1 MDEKSKD
8 SEIENSEEAVYPD
21 APLTSNEVESVST
34 HEGAGEQQEEKILSY
49 SDGRENLEA
58 ETAGM
63 SQTKAV
69 QPPVKKENK
78 KKLGEKAI
86 TGIIVGAVVLVVAII
101 VGVVLSMQA
110 QATEKYNEYIDNLDS
125 LSSNGLQAAS
135 LAEGIGNTTNSVWRA
150 AIWDADETW
159 DADIEK
165 YHASDFN
172 EALAKLYADS
182 DVKTKIAN
190 MKSYMSEV
198 ESLMGKLKNP
208 PDPEL
213 EDAYDAA
220 KEFASTVEDLVDL
233 AADPS
238 GSLQTYST
246 NFNAADDA
254 CAKALK
260 KLTNEIPDKKQ

>member
-1 MDEKSKD
+1 MDEKSTH
-8 SEIENSEEAVYPD
+8 SEFEGSKEAVYSDTPR
-21 APLTSNEVESVST
+21 ASQEVESVSSRGEIDGQREEEAPSLSDKQKSPEVKA
-34 HEGAGEQQEEKILSY
+34 EGVSR
-49 SDGRENLEA
+49 D
-58 ETAGM
+58 
-63 SQTKAV
+63 KAD
-69 QPPVKKENK
+69 QPLPKNK
-78 KKLGEKAI
+78 KKLGKKAI
-86 TGIIVGAVVLVVAII
+86 AGIIAGAVVLVIAIVA
-101 VGVVLSMQA
+101 GVLLSMQA
-110 QATEKYNEYIDNLDS
+110 QATEKYNEYVDNLDS

-172 EALAKLYADS
+172 DALAKLYADS

-213 EDAYDAA
+213 EEAYDAA

-238 GSLQTYST
+238 GSLQTYSA
-246 NFNAADDA
+246 NFSNADDA
-254 CAKALK
+254 CVKALK
-260 KLTNEIPDKKQ
+260 KLTKEIPDKKQ